1 MANRDGGTGR
11 APLFGNVTG
20 TLRAPL
26 RPFRKTS
33 RTPVPLR
40 HTECAYSKGFTLV
53 ELLVVIAIIGI
64 LVALLLPAVQAAR
77 EAARRT
83 QCTNHLKQIS
93 LAFSLHSDTF
103 EFYPDGGEGQWVRRG
118 KIPNRRPNSAPKQNW
133 GWPYQLLPYLEES
146 AVWEL
151 ERDVEVFGSII
162 SAYYCPT
169 RRPPQLVNGRAMI
182 DYAGNAGTDE
192 SQDTKQN
199 NGWGMLGNGMDGA
212 VVRRPSGKLNGYT
225 GKLDR
230 SDSVVPARH
239 IEDGMSKTLLVGE
252 KCLNVQLVGQVQAD
266 DDSGYVDGWD
276 WDNIR
281 WGYFPPSPDWYAD
294 PSSAH
299 NGNVALHGAFGGSH
313 PGMFLATFCDGSVTG
328 ISYDVDLEVFRRACS
343 RDDGLVYDSNE
354 LALR

>member
-1 MANRDGGTGR
+1 MAKRYCVMRR
-11 APLFGNVTG
+11 AQ
-20 TLRAPL
+20 
-26 RPFRKTS
+26 
-33 RTPVPLR
+33 
-40 HTECAYSKGFTLV
+40 GFTLV

-93 LAFSLHSDTF
+93 LAFGLHSDTF
-103 EFYPDGGEGQWVRRG
+103 EFYPDGGEGQWVKRA
-118 KIPNRRPNSAPKQNW
+118 KFPNRPPKSAPNQLW
-133 GWPYQLLPYLEES
+133 GWPYQLLPYLEEN

-151 ERDVEVFGSII
+151 ERDVEAYGSII

-192 SQDTKQN
+192 SPGTMAN

-212 VVRRPSGKLNGYT
+212 VVRRPNGKVNGIT
-225 GKLDR
+225 KQLDR
-230 SDSVVPARH
+230 SDSVVPGRH
-239 IEDGMSKTLLVGE
+239 IEDGTSKTLLVGE
-252 KCLNVQLVGQVQAD
+252 KCLNVQLIGQVQAD
-266 DDSGYVDGWD
+266 DDSGYTDGWD

-299 NGNVALHGAFGGSH
+299 NGNVVLHGAFGGSH
-313 PGMFLATFCDGSVTG
+313 PGMFLAAFCDGSVNG
-328 ISYDVDLEVFRRACS
+328 ISYDVDLEIFRRACS
-343 RDDGLVYDSNE
+343 RDDGLVYETAE
-354 LALR
+354 LR